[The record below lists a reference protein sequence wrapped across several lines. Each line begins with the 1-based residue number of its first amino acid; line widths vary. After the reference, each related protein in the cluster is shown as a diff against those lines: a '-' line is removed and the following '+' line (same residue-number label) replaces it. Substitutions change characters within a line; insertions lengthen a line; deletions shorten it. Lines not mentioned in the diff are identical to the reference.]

1 MIKMKAKA
9 KLNETAS
16 FDEHHNSYYKADN
29 QLNISETKSIH
40 MPKPMMKD
48 VRRHAWGLSQQ
59 NKSSHSIQQFL
70 EGSFSSSE
78 DESGYAFKYK

>member
-1 MIKMKAKA
+1 
-9 KLNETAS
+9 
-16 FDEHHNSYYKADN
+16 
-29 QLNISETKSIH
+29 